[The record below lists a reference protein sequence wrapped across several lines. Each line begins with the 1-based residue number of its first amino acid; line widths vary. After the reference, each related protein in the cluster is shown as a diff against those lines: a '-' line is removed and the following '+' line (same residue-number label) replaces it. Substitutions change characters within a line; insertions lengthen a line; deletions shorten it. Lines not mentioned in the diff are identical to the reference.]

1 MTQPPPPPGYP
12 PQQPVG
18 QAPSNY
24 LVWSILA
31 TLFCFPITGIVAIVK
46 AASVNGLWAQ
56 GLHAQAQAAAASA
69 RKWVIWSVV
78 IWAIWVVILIII
90 SVAGGLN
97 VETSSMASLS
107 ALL

>member
-1 MTQPPPPPGYP
+1 
-12 PQQPVG
+12 
-18 QAPSNY
+18 
-24 LVWSILA
+24 VWSILA

-56 GLHAQAQAAAASA
+56 GLHAEAQAASASA

-78 IWAIWVVILIII
+78 IWAVWVVILIII

-97 VETSSMASLS
+97 ANNTSAAMLTTMF
-107 ALL
+107 